1 MDTIGTIAELSR
13 ATWRKSSYSTG
24 NSECVEVGH
33 VATWRKSSRS
43 TANGSA
49 CVEVGDAGRA
59 VAVRDSKDPDG
70 PSLLVSPTAWLTFTG
85 KIKSARLPG
94 HRGERPFA

>member
-1 MDTIGTIAELSR
+1 MDAMGAVADPSR

-24 NSECVEVGH
+24 NGSNCVEVAH
-33 VATWRKSSRS
+33 LPAWRKSSYS
-43 TANGSA
+43 GGNGSA

-70 PSLLVSPTAWLTFTG
+70 PSLLVSPGAWADFTNQVG
-85 KIKSARLPG
+85 S
-94 HRGERPFA
+94 RPLVAVRCGA